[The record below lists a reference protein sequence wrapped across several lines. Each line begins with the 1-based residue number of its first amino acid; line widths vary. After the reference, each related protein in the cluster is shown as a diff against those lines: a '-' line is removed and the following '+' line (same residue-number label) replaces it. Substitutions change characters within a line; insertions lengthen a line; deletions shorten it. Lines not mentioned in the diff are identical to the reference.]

1 MTPASSPADAR
12 VATHDRVPAGR
23 RSTQEAHL
31 PPQRRDLRHRSQSYW
46 QTRAEQLGPEVG
58 AYIREVFA
66 TDDVLAQLRTVQQ
79 IVRHLERFPV
89 ARARAACVRARFY
102 GSYSY
107 PALKA
112 ILAKALD
119 QQPLPGTDAAPAA
132 PLTAPRF
139 ARDLRAQLALTHEE
153 ARHVTH

>member
-1 MTPASSPADAR
+1 M
-12 VATHDRVPAGR
+12 
-23 RSTQEAHL
+23 
-31 PPQRRDLRHRSQSYW
+31 
-46 QTRAEQLGPEVG
+46 
-58 AYIREVFA
+58 
-66 TDDVLAQLRTVQQ
+66 LAQLRTVQQ

-89 ARARAACVRARFY
+89 ARARAACVRACFY

-107 PALKA
+107 AALKA